1 MELCR
6 LENILLIDRAC
17 EEDKK
22 PEQFI
27 SNSRTLLR
35 FAWPKS
41 RIKDTCSVFL
51 VTMGVVQV
59 PVTQMLKN
67 KCV

>member
-22 PEQFI
+22 PEQFRTQQRASPLAKI
-27 SNSRTLLR
+27 QDKRYLFGVPGDHGCGTGTCNSNV
-35 FAWPKS
+35 K
-41 RIKDTCSVFL
+41 K
-51 VTMGVVQV
+51 
-59 PVTQMLKN
+59 
-67 KCV
+67 

>member
-22 PEQFI
+22 PEQI
-27 SNSRTLLR
+27 RTQE
-35 FAWPKS
+35 FFSAWPKL

>member
-22 PEQFI
+22 PEQF
-27 SNSRTLLR
+27 RTQELFSASLGQN
-35 FAWPKS
+35 P
-41 RIKDTCSVFL
+41 
-51 VTMGVVQV
+51 G
-59 PVTQMLKN
+59 
-67 KCV
+67 